1 MWKVPFFFP
10 FNSCVRLCILS
21 VWSIRGGMREPCLDR
36 WVYLL
41 LGLNSTSFSYFF
53 LSYPCVAYTFFL
65 KKVLSFFLTCYINK
79 SSTQVEKLINLIEFL
94 RVKGSFQIYSLRP
107 KKKLSYWMLTYSSTT
122 NLYLSMSMSTSSMRF
137 SFLGRRE

>member
-1 MWKVPFFFP
+1 
-10 FNSCVRLCILS
+10 
-21 VWSIRGGMREPCLDR
+21 MREPSLDR

-53 LSYPCVAYTFFL
+53 VIPMRCIYFFL

-122 NLYLSMSMSTSSMRF
+122 NLYLSMSMSTSSSGLVF
-137 SFLGRRE
+137 

>member
-21 VWSIRGGMREPCLDR
+21 VWSIRGGMREPSLDR

-53 LSYPCVAYTFFL
+53 VIPMRCIYFFL

-122 NLYLSMSMSTSSMRF
+122 NLYLSMSMSTSSSGLVF
-137 SFLGRRE
+137 

>member
-53 LSYPCVAYTFFL
+53 VIPMRCIYFFL

-122 NLYLSMSMSTSSMRF
+122 NLYLSMSMSTSSSGLVF
-137 SFLGRRE
+137 

>member
-21 VWSIRGGMREPCLDR
+21 VWSIRGGMREPSLDR

-53 LSYPCVAYTFFL
+53 VIPMRCIYFFL

-94 RVKGSFQIYSLRP
+94 RVKGSFQIYSLHP
-107 KKKLSYWMLTYSSTT
+107 KKNFHTGCWHILVLQIYTWVWVCQHLVAV
-122 NLYLSMSMSTSSMRF
+122 
-137 SFLGRRE
+137 